1 MILWFIIVGL
11 TCNFIYNNSIEPYRH
26 ATIYHILHFHRLLE
40 LGRHTDK
47 AEEVVLSRIGDELR
61 KLGDTES
68 AVEIY
73 AKLGKDMG
81 PDMVSLHVEAHNWDQ
96 AFALVEKNPIFAPL
110 VYLPYAEWLAE
121 NDKFVEAQ
129 KGFQF
134 IVLLHLILYFYY
146 KLFVF

>member
-1 MILWFIIVGL
+1 MYNQFNMLIKFI
-11 TCNFIYNNSIEPYRH
+11 
-26 ATIYHILHFHRLLE
+26 FHRLLE

-47 AEEVVLSRIGDELR
+47 AEEVILSRIGNELR

-81 PDMVSLHVEAHNWDQ
+81 TEMVALHVEAHNWDQ
-96 AFALVEKNPIFAPL
+96 AFILVEKNPTFAPL

-129 KGFQF
+129 KG
-134 IVLLHLILYFYY
+134 IKLIFKSCNYF
-146 KLFVF
+146 KC

>member
-1 MILWFIIVGL
+1 MNRTVELI
-11 TCNFIYNNSIEPYRH
+11 
-26 ATIYHILHFHRLLE
+26 TIYHILLFHRLLE

-61 KLGDTES
+61 KLCDTES

-73 AKLGKDMG
+73 SKLGKDMG

-96 AFALVEKNPIFAPL
+96 AFALVEKNPRFAPL

-129 KGFQF
+129 KGILV
-134 IVLLHLILYFYY
+134 IVLLFSILNFY
-146 KLFVF
+146 

>member
-1 MILWFIIVGL
+1 LDTYVILNIID
-11 TCNFIYNNSIEPYRH
+11 PYKYI
-26 ATIYHILHFHRLLE
+26 TICHFLHFHRLLE

-47 AEEVVLSRIGDELR
+47 AEEVILSRIGDELR

-96 AFALVEKNPIFAPL
+96 AFALVGKNPIFAPL

-121 NDKFVEAQ
+121 NDEFVEAQ
-129 KGFQF
+129 KGNQF
-134 IVLLHLILYFYY
+134 IVLY
-146 KLFVF
+146 

>member
-1 MILWFIIVGL
+1 MKVHI
-11 TCNFIYNNSIEPYRH
+11 
-26 ATIYHILHFHRLLE
+26 TIHHILYFHRLLE

-47 AEEVVLSRIGDELR
+47 AEEVVLNRIGDELR

-81 PDMVSLHVEAHNWDQ
+81 PDMVSLHVEAHNWDR

-129 KGFQF
+129 KG
-134 IVLLHLILYFYY
+134 I
-146 KLFVF
+146 